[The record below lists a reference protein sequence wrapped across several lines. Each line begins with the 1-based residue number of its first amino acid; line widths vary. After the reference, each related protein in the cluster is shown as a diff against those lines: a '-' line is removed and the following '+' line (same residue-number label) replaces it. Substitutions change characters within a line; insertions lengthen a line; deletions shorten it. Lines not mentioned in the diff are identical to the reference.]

1 MCYVVNYS
9 LHHTR
14 RHESL
19 RRLIMTLFQIKC
31 TWNANSAT
39 YDLSIPWL
47 DSLVKKVS
55 GNKAAKKLVLVG
67 VDESSLIS
75 SIKELRALTGY
86 GLKES
91 KEIVDMVRAGGT
103 WACIRNISDV
113 SGYPHLKFEYR

>member
-1 MCYVVNYS
+1 
-9 LHHTR
+9 
-14 RHESL
+14 
-19 RRLIMTLFQIKC
+19 MTLFQIHC
-31 TWNANSAT
+31 THTANSTT
-39 YDLSIPWL
+39 YDVSIPWL
-47 DSLVKKVS
+47 DRLFKK
-55 GNKAAKKLVLVG
+55 GNKIPSKKLVLVG

-113 SGYPHLKFEYR
+113 SGYPHLKFERR